1 MFMSSDQQNA
11 ADEQTGG
18 RIRRGGNADSR
29 YNSKLRE
36 VFGSSPF
43 ILTKFDAFMN
53 WVRGSSMFVLQFG
66 IACCTIEMM
75 GTLATKHDL
84 DRFASGVPR
93 ASPRQA
99 DLIIVPGTI
108 VTKFAPR
115 LKRVYDQMPEPKFV
129 VSMGSCTISGGP
141 FQKGYNV
148 VKGAEEVI
156 PCDIHVPGCPPRPE
170 ALIYGVAKLQERI
183 AQGET
188 SPVTV
193 KPYELEQFGDL
204 ERDELVAK
212 LANEIDEDTLVMRYD
227 WAEPP

>member
-1 MFMSSDQQNA
+1 MDDAQSDQRISR
-11 ADEQTGG
+11 G
-18 RIRRGGNADSR
+18 RTTKNRF
-29 YNSKLRE
+29 NSTLRE
-36 VFGSSPF
+36 VLGSSPF

-84 DRFASGVPR
+84 DRFAAGVPR

-108 VTKFAPR
+108 VSKFAPR
-115 LKRVYDQMPEPKFV
+115 MKRVYDQMPEPKFV

-141 FQKGYNV
+141 FQEGYNV
-148 VKGAEEVI
+148 IKGAEQVI
-156 PCDIHVPGCPPRPE
+156 PVDIHVPGCPPRPE

-183 AQGET
+183 AEGES

-204 ERDELVAK
+204 EQDELVDK
-212 LANEIDEDTLVMRYD
+212 LASEIDEDDLVMRYD
-227 WAEPP
+227 WNAP